1 MEYNWAKKR
10 MKKMFLICLAV
21 FGFAFAVNAQVGTT
35 TKAVPISN
43 GCGSESSKASQIGAS
58 IAKPVDAIITG
69 TSIKTQNASCDQH
82 DKDYYNGVDKKKAD
96 DDFQSRSPIMGTA
109 VKTAKE
115 TSNNSYREAQKDRET
130 SKKLQP
136 TWEKENKQCLD
147 GSNYRV
153 TPNK

>member
-1 MEYNWAKKR
+1 MGYNWVFEK
-10 MKKMFLICLAV
+10 MKKAFLVILAII
-21 FGFAFAVNAQVGTT
+21 GLAFTLNAQVGT

>member
-1 MEYNWAKKR
+1 MGYNWVFEK
-10 MKKMFLICLAV
+10 MKKAFLVILAII
-21 FGFAFAVNAQVGTT
+21 GLAFTLNAQVGT

-43 GCGSESSKASQIGAS
+43 GCGSESSKASQVGAS

-96 DDFQSRSPIMGTA
+96 DDFQTRSPIMGTA
-109 VKTAKE
+109 VKTAKG

-147 GSNYRV
+147 GNNYRV